1 MNRPDNMTTSNGL
14 STQNSHNF
22 WLFIILLTLPILSG
36 ACTKPSFQANSPT
49 APVRSAGEAIS
60 EADQLYTGRA
70 DLTKVRQAVVALRQ
84 AQADDSTNYDLAWR
98 LSKFNYYLG
107 AHTTESSEKEKS
119 FHDGIQAGK
128 LAVKLQDGKPDGH
141 FWLGANYGGNS
152 KLSVLAGLSD
162 FEDIKREMET
172 VLKLDEKYQ
181 SGSAYMA
188 LGQLYLEAP
197 RILGGDAQ
205 KAVDY
210 LEKGARIG
218 PDNALMRWHLAA
230 AYAEVNRDAE
240 ARKEIDYLLAMKPAA
255 GYEPEYEEAVAEVRK
270 LQEKMKQEN
279 R

>member
-1 MNRPDNMTTSNGL
+1 MNRLDNMTTSKGL
-14 STQNSHNF
+14 PIQNRQNF
-22 WLFIILLTLPILSG
+22 WLFVVLLTLPIMAG
-36 ACTKPSFQANSPT
+36 ACQKPSSQANIPS
-49 APVRSAGEAIS
+49 APVRSAANVVA
-60 EADQLYTGRA
+60 EADQLYAGRA
-70 DLTKVRQAVVALRQ
+70 DLTKVREALVALRQ

-98 LSKFNYYLG
+98 LAKFNYYLG

-119 FHDGIQAGK
+119 FHDGIEAGK
-128 LAVKLQDGKPDGH
+128 LAVKLQEGKPDGH
-141 FWLGANYGGNS
+141 FWLGANYGGS
-152 KLSVLAGLSD
+152 AKLSVLAGLSD

-210 LEKGARIG
+210 LEKGVRIG
-218 PDNALMRWHLAA
+218 PENALMRWHLAA
-230 AYAEVNRDAE
+230 AYAQVHRDAE